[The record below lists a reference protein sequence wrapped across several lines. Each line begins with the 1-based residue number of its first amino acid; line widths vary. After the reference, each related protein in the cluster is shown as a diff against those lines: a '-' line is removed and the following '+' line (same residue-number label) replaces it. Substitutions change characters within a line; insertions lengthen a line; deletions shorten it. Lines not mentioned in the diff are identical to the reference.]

1 MESKNARLGLQLFA
15 VYLLFYGGFVFIS
28 AFRAEWMEITPVAG
42 MNLAILYGF
51 GLIIAALVLALIYGA
66 ICKGE
71 DTSLQGNSNDN
82 ALAGS
87 KKGESGEGAK

>member
-15 VYLLFYGGFVFIS
+15 VYLVLYGGFVLLN
-28 AFRAEWMEITPVAG
+28 AFAPQTMEITPVG
-42 MNLAILYGF
+42 GINLAILYGF

-71 DTSLQGNSNDN
+71 DAPATPSSAATDHSP
-82 ALAGS
+82 ASSGS
-87 KKGESGEGAK
+87 KEEGQ